1 MNKNNHLPSRVLAI
15 HDICG
20 IGRCSLV
27 SAISILSHLGNTVC
41 PLATSSF
48 STNTSFSSF
57 QWEDLS
63 DTLFPFLEDFK
74 AKNISFQSIYSGY
87 LGNEKQTQAILK
99 SIEYWPEAF
108 KLIDPVFADGGK
120 LFGHFNLSV
129 VDSFKELIK
138 KADLITPNL
147 TEASFLVS
155 HKPDQLNSLKEAKEA
170 LKILSEDKKK
180 SVVITSIEDS
190 TLKGKI
196 GVIAFDKDKDQ
207 VLEFFSD
214 KRESVTFCGTGDVM
228 SSVLLG
234 FILSGQSFENA
245 LGLSFNFIKDSIDYT
260 LEQKGVSQEG
270 IIFEPLLRKLL

>member
-1 MNKNNHLPSRVLAI
+1 MSKDNHLPSRILAI

-20 IGRCSLV
+20 LGRCSLV

-48 STNTSFSSF
+48 STNTSYHSF
-57 QWEDLS
+57 EWEDLS

-74 AKNISFQSIYSGY
+74 MKDIKFQSIYSGY

-99 SIEYWPEAF
+99 AIDYWPEAF

-120 LFGHFNLSV
+120 LFGHFNLSI

-155 HKPDQLNSLKEAKEA
+155 HKPNQITNLKEAKEA
-170 LKILSEDKKK
+170 LKILSENKKRN
-180 SVVITSIEDS
+180 VVITSVEDPS
-190 TLKGKI
+190 QEGKI
-196 GVIAFDKDKDQ
+196 GVIAFDKEKDQ
-207 VLEFFSD
+207 TLEFFSD
-214 KRESVTFCGTGDVM
+214 KRENVTFCGTGDVM
-228 SSVLLG
+228 TSVLLG
-234 FILSGQSFENA
+234 LILSDHSFENS
-245 LGLSFNFIKDSIDYT
+245 LGMSFEFIKDSIDYT
-260 LEQKGVSQEG
+260 LAQKGLPQEG
-270 IIFEPLLRKLL
+270 IIFEPLLKKLL

>member
-1 MNKNNHLPSRVLAI
+1 MNKDNNLPSRVLAI

-48 STNTSFSSF
+48 STNTSFNSF

-74 AKNISFQSIYSGY
+74 TKNISFQSIYSGY

-99 SIEYWPEAF
+99 AIEYWPNAF
-108 KLIDPVFADGGK
+108 KLIDPVFGDGGK
-120 LFGHFNLSV
+120 LFGHFNLSI

-147 TEASFLVS
+147 TESSFLLS
-155 HKPDQLNSLKEAKEA
+155 HKPDQINNIKEAKEA

-180 SVVITSIEDS
+180 SVVITSVEDPS
-190 TLKGKI
+190 LEGKI
-196 GVIAFDKDKDQ
+196 GVVAYDKNKDQ
-207 VLEFFSD
+207 ILEFFSD

-228 SSVLLG
+228 TSVLLG
-234 FILSGQSFENA
+234 LILSGHSFEDSLN
-245 LGLSFNFIKDSIDYT
+245 LSFNFIKDSIDYT
-260 LEQKGVSQEG
+260 LEQKGISQEG